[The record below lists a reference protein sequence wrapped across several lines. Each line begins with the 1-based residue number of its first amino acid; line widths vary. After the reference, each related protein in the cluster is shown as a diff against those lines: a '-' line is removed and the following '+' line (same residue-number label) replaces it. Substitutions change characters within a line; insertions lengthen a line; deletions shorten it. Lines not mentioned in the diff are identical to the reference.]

1 MALYFKIENDL
12 LVFFG
17 DTFNHRPAIKA
28 LGARFNGQDKTWVVK
43 DSPETRDQAAQIAK
57 PLGIKVAKSPDATA
71 APAKPTAELL
81 EADASAGLTIAQLM
95 MEADRIISQGFP
107 TPIWV
112 VGEIQS
118 LSRRGGGTLY
128 FDFADAKT
136 GAHQTATV
144 TVKCNVWQSNLAWIE
159 KRHGKDKVEN
169 VFADGNRLRAL
180 VNVKLYKDR
189 GQISLTI
196 EDIDPSF
203 TQGALALARAE
214 LLRKLR
220 SQGLDRKNRSLTMP
234 LFPFRVALI
243 TAEGSRAQ
251 TDFTHQL
258 TSSGLFPGILQFIAC
273 SMQGDK
279 VPRDVTRAITK
290 AMTANADVIVISR
303 GGGSA
308 ADLRWFDGEEIALAI
323 AHCPVPII
331 AAIGHHDDTC
341 IAEEIAHTREKT
353 PTAAADCIIQ
363 VFRDTRMAINERAH
377 SLATILDREVARF
390 DRTQSDLRER
400 MVHAV
405 EVYFVRHRER
415 LAYLT
420 TNLQRGFDQ
429 VTTVQNHRFMQLASQ
444 LNHFA
449 NARLQ
454 ELREALFA
462 REQQLTRLDP
472 GPWLDAG
479 WTQLFRKDSSMKG
492 QSLKTLNDASVGD
505 EITARLRDGVLN
517 LVIESK
523 QQRIRKESKT

>member
-1 MALYFKIENDL
+1 
-12 LVFFG
+12 
-17 DTFNHRPAIKA
+17 
-28 LGARFNGQDKTWVVK
+28 
-43 DSPETRDQAAQIAK
+43 
-57 PLGIKVAKSPDATA
+57 
-71 APAKPTAELL
+71 
-81 EADASAGLTIAQLM
+81 
-95 MEADRIISQGFP
+95 
-107 TPIWV
+107 
-112 VGEIQS
+112 
-118 LSRRGGGTLY
+118 
-128 FDFADAKT
+128 
-136 GAHQTATV
+136 
-144 TVKCNVWQSNLAWIE
+144 
-159 KRHGKDKVEN
+159 
-169 VFADGNRLRAL
+169 
-180 VNVKLYKDR
+180 
-189 GQISLTI
+189 
-196 EDIDPSF
+196 
-203 TQGALALARAE
+203 
-214 LLRKLR
+214 
-220 SQGLDRKNRSLTMP
+220 
-234 LFPFRVALI
+234 
-243 TAEGSRAQ
+243 
-251 TDFTHQL
+251 
-258 TSSGLFPGILQFIAC
+258 
-273 SMQGDK
+273 
-279 VPRDVTRAITK
+279 
-290 AMTANADVIVISR
+290 
-303 GGGSA
+303 
-308 ADLRWFDGEEIALAI
+308 
-323 AHCPVPII
+323 
-331 AAIGHHDDTC
+331 
-341 IAEEIAHTREKT
+341 
-353 PTAAADCIIQ
+353 
-363 VFRDTRMAINERAH
+363 MAINERAH